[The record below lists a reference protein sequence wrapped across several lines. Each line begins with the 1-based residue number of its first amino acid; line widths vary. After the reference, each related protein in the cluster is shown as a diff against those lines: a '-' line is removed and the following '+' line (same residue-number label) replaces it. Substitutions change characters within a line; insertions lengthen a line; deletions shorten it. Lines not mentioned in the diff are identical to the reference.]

1 MIFLTS
7 KRVFTLTTFWR
18 GKRFTSGNV
27 RATDY
32 LLSRTK
38 LITMAKRKASTRN
51 LSLAM
56 IHGLHSGPKSL
67 VCELVA
73 VKAVRHSGSCGWMQR
88 SSKIFRWLGL

>member
-7 KRVFTLTTFWR
+7 KRVFTLATFR
-18 GKRFTSGNV
+18 HGKRFTSGNV

-32 LLSRTK
+32 LLSCTK

-51 LSLAM
+51 LNLAM
-56 IHGLHSGPKSL
+56 IHGLQSGPTSL
-67 VCELVA
+67 LCELVV
-73 VKAVRHSGSCGWMQR
+73 VKAVRHSGSCGWMQS